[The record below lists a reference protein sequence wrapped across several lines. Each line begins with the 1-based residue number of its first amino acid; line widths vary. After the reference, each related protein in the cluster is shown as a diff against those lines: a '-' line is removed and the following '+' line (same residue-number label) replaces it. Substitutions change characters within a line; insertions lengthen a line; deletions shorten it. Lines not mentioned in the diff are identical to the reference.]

1 MNPIEIWAFGYA
13 VTRSYPAPGPVPTGL
28 WLDVG
33 KPDQRG
39 RFVLSRFDPAVLPEL
54 ARTIDEPHTYI
65 EVPAPREVAVPLLPE
80 NWTAR
85 ERAYLMTTTLKASAL
100 ALPPGYE
107 AVTSEDGAALRV
119 EIRNEGGEL
128 AASGTA
134 GLVDGHTVFDQILTQ
149 PEHRRLGLGTAVM
162 GALTQR
168 SLERGARHGT
178 LIASPDGRA
187 LYQTL
192 GWTLWSEVTSVIS
205 PGR

>member
-13 VTRSYPAPGPVPTGL
+13 VTRNYPAPGAVPTGL

-39 RFVLSRFDPAVLPEL
+39 RFVLPRFDPAVLPEL
-54 ARTIDEPHTYI
+54 ARSIEERDIYI
-65 EVPAPREVAVPLLPE
+65 EAPASREIVVPLLPD
-80 NWTAR
+80 NWTIR
-85 ERAYLMTTTLKASAL
+85 ERAYLMTTTLEGSAP
-100 ALPPGYE
+100 ALPPGYR
-107 AVTSEDGAALRV
+107 AATSEDGAAIRV
-119 EIRNEGGEL
+119 EIRNRDGEL
-128 AASGTA
+128 AASGTT

-162 GALTQR
+162 AALTQR

-178 LIASPDGRA
+178 LIDSPDGRA

-192 GWTLWSEVTSVIS
+192 GWTQWSEVTSVIS

>member
-13 VTRSYPAPGPVPTGL
+13 LTRSYPAPRPVPTGL

-39 RFVLSRFDPAVLPEL
+39 RFVLPRFDPAVLPEL
-54 ARTIDEPHTYI
+54 TRSIEERDIYI
-65 EVPAPREVAVPLLPE
+65 EVPAPRETAVPLLPE
-80 NWTAR
+80 NWTIR
-85 ERAYLMTTTLKASAL
+85 ERAYLMMTTLTTSAL
-100 ALPPGYE
+100 TLPPGYR
-107 AVTSEDGAALRV
+107 AVTSGDGAAIRI
-119 EIRNEGGEL
+119 EIRSEGGEL

-149 PEHRRLGLGTAVM
+149 PEHRRLGLGSAVM

-192 GWTLWSEVTSVIS
+192 GWAQWSEVTSAIS